1 MGRFSS
7 DKQPWVFLAMAESV
21 LSDRGKPRSEELYEW
36 VTQNGTE
43 YGISSFESSA
53 GMGEFN
59 FIMVG
64 DGPQIEKARRI
75 VDNSKALNGNV
86 HIVGYSSEIRDYL
99 SSFDCLV
106 LTSRVE
112 GLPNVIIEAQFSG
125 LPVLTT
131 NAGGAVECIIEG
143 ETGILSETDSLKFL
157 QKNYSECSKMKN
169 S

>member
-1 MGRFSS
+1 M
-7 DKQPWVFLAMAESV
+7 
-21 LSDRGKPRSEELYEW
+21 
-36 VTQNGTE
+36 
-43 YGISSFESSA
+43 
-53 GMGEFN
+53 
-59 FIMVG
+59 
-64 DGPQIEKARRI
+64 
-75 VDNSKALNGNV
+75 DNSKALNGNV

-143 ETGILSETDSLKFL
+143 ETGILSETDSPEILAEKLLRMLEDEKFMRSASKKS
-157 QKNYSECSKMKN
+157 KNFAKSEFSLDSMARRIGKLYEGI
-169 S
+169 